1 MTKVVHIQYSMES
14 AGRAALRQQKAFKH
28 ANVDSSIVSLQQS
41 VQAVPGIKYL
51 GLRARLLSRLD
62 DRIQAYLTCKSIK
75 EWGSFSYPVLGSN
88 VAKLEEV
95 KNADFIYIHWALKGL
110 LNFRSIKQ
118 VAGLNKP
125 VIIFLHDMWNITG
138 GCHHSFTCE
147 KYKTEGCNNCPVF
160 PGDKKSDLS
169 AKGFKK
175 KLRVYAKFNNLYFVS
190 PSRWLYDCAKASLL
204 TKDKPVFYIPN
215 ILDNTLFKPADKTA
229 AKQLL
234 NIEAGET
241 VLAFGAISVN
251 SPYKGWTYLQKA
263 LELLKQ
269 DEPLKNI
276 SVLIFGSEYNKEI
289 ADSIPFKTRFMGYL
303 KDEYSTALVYNAA
316 DVFIAPSLAEAF
328 GYVVMEA
335 LSCGT
340 PVVGFNVGG
349 IPDLISHK
357 ENGYLAKYK
366 DANDVSEGI
375 KFCLQ
380 HKLKGY
386 LLPGIDP
393 AVTINSHLSLFE
405 HIKKLNNQ

>member
-160 PGDKKSDLS
+160 PGDKKNDLS
-169 AKGFKK
+169 AKEFKK